1 MFFPFQL
8 ALPKTSVL
16 LLCQHNSR
24 FLTFF
29 ILFLPLLLGHFALC
43 PLEVYS
49 FFLFYVVSFAVFWGQ
64 SSLFFNVCLFQQSFP
79 YLFYIVFCPLP
90 FSLCFWDILLFVLWK
105 FTRFFY
111 SLLFHSLSFRGS
123 LRFFAMSVC
132 FNSDFLTFFILF
144 FALCLFHFAFGTY
157 CSLPFG
163 SLLVFFILCCIIR
176 CLLGAVLA
184 LFQCLFVS
192 TVVSLPFCVL
202 FFALCP
208 FPLLL
213 GHFALCPLEVY
224 SFAYSLLFHSLSFW
238 GSLRSFAMPVC
249 FNSRFLTFFILFLP
263 LCLFP
268 FAFGTFRPL
277 LFEILHISL
286 LSFCPLLPLFVFLC
300 VGFTFCITFDGNLLQ
315 KFVTRQKV

>member
-1 MFFPFQL
+1 MFFSFQL

-16 LLCQHNSR
+16 LLCQNKSR

-29 ILFLPLLLGHFALC
+29 ILFFAPLPLSFAFETFCALPFPLLLKHFALC
-43 PLEVYS
+43 PLEV
-49 FFLFYVVSFAVFWGQ
+49 
-64 SSLFFNVCLFQQSFP
+64 
-79 YLFYIVFCPLP
+79 CPL
-90 FSLCFWDILLFVLWK
+90 FS
-105 FTRFFY
+105 Y
-111 SLLFHSLSFRGS
+111 SRLFHSLSFGGS

-144 FALCLFHFAFGTY
+144 FALCFFPFAFGTY

-263 LCLFP
+263 LCPFPLLLKHFALCHFQFYKQP
-268 FAFGTFRPL
+268 FALYFPL
-277 LFEILHISL
+277 LLFSFFFVCGIHL
-286 LSFCPLLPLFVFLC
+286 LRYF
-300 VGFTFCITFDGNLLQ
+300 
-315 KFVTRQKV
+315 